1 MKITMKKENTNEERK
16 KLPKKSGKTLS
27 VSPNRLPPI
36 RSVYS
41 VRIDH
46 QRAQMLGFPQ
56 KIMEKIIKRYPLVVN
71 ETFQLE
77 FELKDF
83 EPGIIET
90 FNMPKNHE
98 NYRMYKYLYDHRP
111 KEEIIEKKLWAAS
124 EYIAY
129 FLRKLGFELPTV
141 DFEINS
147 QKMIAHIE
155 VKELEKVN
163 KKLKKYKE
171 KEFEEK
177 ILINFDTEEGKL
189 YWINEKG
196 GKFVCHLNVDSLP
209 YKIIYFLAKEKN
221 FVTTEELAE
230 EYDKDKALIR
240 SVISK
245 LRKKLKQKLKID
257 GKKIIESIPSQGYRI
272 RNVKIVEKP
281 I

>member
-1 MKITMKKENTNEERK
+1 
-16 KLPKKSGKTLS
+16 
-27 VSPNRLPPI
+27 
-36 RSVYS
+36 
-41 VRIDH
+41 
-46 QRAQMLGFPQ
+46 
-56 KIMEKIIKRYPLVVN
+56 
-71 ETFQLE
+71 
-77 FELKDF
+77 
-83 EPGIIET
+83 
-90 FNMPKNHE
+90 
-98 NYRMYKYLYDHRP
+98 
-111 KEEIIEKKLWAAS
+111 
-124 EYIAY
+124 
-129 FLRKLGFELPTV
+129 LGFEVPTI
-141 DFEINS
+141 DLGEDLQTIT
-147 QKMIAHIE
+147 AHIE

-163 KKLKKYKE
+163 KRLKEYKE

-189 YWINEKG
+189 YWINENGK
-196 GKFVCHLNVDSLP
+196 KFVCHLKVDSLP